1 MPYIAYLFHLLI
13 IPTRATGNPE
23 SEAALPYQQ
32 IYLETILGNNLLL
45 VRQPSPGIDRPRG
58 ESIRPSVVFHPTRYL
73 PDAGHEGL
81 KVSNFLVT
89 RDYRDR
95 TLTVTGL

>member
-1 MPYIAYLFHLLI
+1 MLTLVA
-13 IPTRATGNPE
+13 
-23 SEAALPYQQ
+23 SALAGGR
-32 IYLETILGNNLLL
+32 LLGNNLLL

-58 ESIRPSVVFHPTRYL
+58 ESIRPSVVFHPTGYL

-81 KVSNFLVT
+81 KVSNILVA

-95 TLTVTGL
+95 TLTVTGR